1 MVQNT
6 SRVRDNDLKADQ
18 GKLRYD
24 LIPVT
29 ALEGIAEIFTYG
41 SKKYDEFNWY
51 KSLQPMR
58 YYAAAMRHIMACQ
71 SGQKIDPES
80 GLKHIDHA
88 IVSLIMYRELVE
100 KCEELRRSEKDTKLL
115 EEYLFLNPLTYKE
128 AIKNIKN

>member
-1 MVQNT
+1 MG
-6 SRVRDNDLKADQ
+6 RVADNDLKADQ

-51 KSLQPMR
+51 KSMQPLR

-100 KCEELRRSEKDTKLL
+100 KCEELRRSEKGTKLL
-115 EEYLFLNPLTYKE
+115 EEYLFLKPLTYKE

>member
-1 MVQNT
+1 MG
-6 SRVRDNDLKADQ
+6 RIADKDLKADQ

-41 SKKYDEFNWY
+41 SNKYDEFNWY
-51 KSLQPMR
+51 KSLQPTR

-88 IVSLIMYRELVE
+88 IVSLIMYRELTE
-100 KCEELRRSEKDTKLL
+100 KLL
-115 EEYLFLNPLTYKE
+115 GTDLPTTYTDYINKIIEE
-128 AIKNIKN
+128 

>member
-6 SRVRDNDLKADQ
+6 SRLRDNDLKADQ

-51 KSLQPMR
+51 KSLQPTR

-88 IVSLIMYRELVE
+88 IVSLIMYRELTE
-100 KCEELRRSEKDTKLL
+100 KLL
-115 EEYLFLNPLTYKE
+115 GEDLPTTYTDYINKIIKE
-128 AIKNIKN
+128 